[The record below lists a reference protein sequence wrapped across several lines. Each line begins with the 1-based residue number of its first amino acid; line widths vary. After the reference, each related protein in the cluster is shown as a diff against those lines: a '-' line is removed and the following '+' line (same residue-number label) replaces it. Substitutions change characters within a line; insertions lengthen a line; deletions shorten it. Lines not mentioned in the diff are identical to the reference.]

1 MGKPVSKIGTQ
12 EKPLGGKEASRIA
25 REYFAEIHGLFN
37 VWNFEVESVTREKQN
52 WKIRCSFAPTSTG
65 GAPRSTY
72 EVEVK
77 EDGTIGRVSR
87 VDTTN
92 A

>member
-1 MGKPVSKIGTQ
+1 MSKPVSKIGTQ
-12 EKPLGGKEASRIA
+12 EKRLGGREASKIT
-25 REYFAEIHGLFN
+25 REYFTEIHGAFS

-52 WKIRCSFAPTSTG
+52 WKVRCSFAPTTTG

-72 EVEVK
+72 EVEVN

-87 VDTTN
+87 IDTTS

>member
-1 MGKPVSKIGTQ
+1 MSKISTQ

-25 REYFAEIHGLFN
+25 REYFTEIHGEFN
-37 VWNFEVESVTREKQN
+37 VWNFQVESVTREKQN
-52 WKIRCSFAPTSTG
+52 WKIRCSFAATTTG

-77 EDGTIGRVSR
+77 EDSTIGRVSR
-87 VDTTN
+87 IDTSN
-92 A
+92 S

>member
-1 MGKPVSKIGTQ
+1 MAKPVDKIGTHQ
-12 EKPLGGKEASRIA
+12 KPLGGKEASRIA
-25 REYFAEIHGLFN
+25 REYFTEIHGAFN

-77 EDGTIGRVSR
+77 EDGTIGRVNR
-87 VDTTN
+87 IDTTN
-92 A
+92 T